1 MDSLMATFEGIF
13 KNGVSVAVGM
23 AMGTFALIAA
33 IDFIWKVLTTLL
45 SEENQIAL
53 LVRCS
58 VKYGMISALIKNY
71 AEWSG
76 LFQDS
81 LMTVGAAVGN
91 GAISVA
97 EMKLPGTLFMK
108 GMDNLQPILQAAF
121 NSKVSLMS
129 LDGFFLGLMLLII
142 YILGILCYLII
153 AAQMFLC
160 WMEWYV
166 IGACAVIFLPF
177 LANNN
182 TKFMGEKAI
191 GAVVATAVKLMVLSV
206 VLSAIVP
213 AMTDQVLPPDPKN
226 RQLWVAIGTMLL
238 MSLLAWLAP
247 GMASGLL
254 AGSPSIGGSETAS
267 TAKNTGSNAMSAGS
281 AARSGAT
288 AAYKAATNPAAVST
302 ATKISHNLPG

>member
-1 MDSLMATFEGIF
+1 
-13 KNGVSVAVGM
+13 
-23 AMGTFALIAA
+23 
-33 IDFIWKVLTTLL
+33 
-45 SEENQIAL
+45 
-53 LVRCS
+53 
-58 VKYGMISALIKNY
+58 
-71 AEWSG
+71 
-76 LFQDS
+76 
-81 LMTVGAAVGN
+81 
-91 GAISVA
+91 
-97 EMKLPGTLFMK
+97 
-108 GMDNLQPILQAAF
+108 
-121 NSKVSLMS
+121 
-129 LDGFFLGLMLLII
+129 
-142 YILGILCYLII
+142 
-153 AAQMFLC
+153 
-160 WMEWYV
+160 
-166 IGACAVIFLPF
+166 
-177 LANNN
+177 
-182 TKFMGEKAI
+182 MGEKAI

-288 AAYKAATNPAAVST
+288 AAYKAATNPAAIST

>member
-97 EMKLPGTLFMK
+97 EMKLPGTLFLK

-166 IGACAVIFLPF
+166 IGACAVIFIPF
-177 LANNN
+177 LANSN

-267 TAKNTGSNAMSAGS
+267 TAKNTGSNAMSAGG